1 MKKPVL
7 WIIIAAVVLIV
18 VLVVVGKSRS
28 GKGVEVTVTSPVTK
42 DITEIIPANG
52 KIQPVVEVKISPD
65 VSGEIIVLNVK
76 EGDQVKAGQVLLQI
90 KRDQYLS
97 ARDRMKA
104 ALNQAKAQ
112 LAQQDAKFQQ
122 IELSY
127 NRNISLYEK
136 GAISQSEYESSV
148 SEYSMAKEQ
157 LNASRFN
164 VQSSEAGLAEAEESL
179 SKTTIFAPMN
189 GVVSKLYVERGERVV
204 GTSQMAGTEMLRI
217 ADFEKMEVLV
227 DVNEND
233 IVRIRKNDTALVEV
247 DAYPGRKFE
256 GVVTQIANSA
266 KNIGSALEQ
275 VTNFEVKVYILP
287 SSYADLVQNSR
298 TNPFRP
304 GMSASVSIQ
313 TETRRN
319 ALAIPIQCI
328 TTRAEL
334 LSDSLKLELGPNEL
348 VEQVFVV
355 KNDNTVQAVR
365 IKSGLQDHLHI
376 EITEGLTKEDRVV
389 TGPYAAISKT
399 LENGTKVTPTTK
411 SSDES
416 AAD

>member
-127 NRNISLYEK
+127 NRNMSLYEK

-348 VEQVFVV
+348 VEQVFIV

>member
-1 MKKPVL
+1 MKKPIL

-127 NRNISLYEK
+127 NRNMSLYEK

-313 TETRRN
+313 TETRPN

-348 VEQVFVV
+348 VEQVFIV

>member
-127 NRNISLYEK
+127 NRNMSLYEK

-348 VEQVFVV
+348 VEQVFIV

-416 AAD
+416 TAD

>member
-1 MKKPVL
+1 MKKPIL

-127 NRNISLYEK
+127 NRNMSLYEK

-348 VEQVFVV
+348 VEQVFIV

>member
-1 MKKPVL
+1 MKKPIL

-127 NRNISLYEK
+127 NRNMSLYEK

-287 SSYADLVQNSR
+287 SSYADLVQNNR

-313 TETRRN
+313 TETRPN

>member
-127 NRNISLYEK
+127 NRNMSLYEK

-355 KNDNTVQAVR
+355 KHDNTVQAVR

>member
-1 MKKPVL
+1 
-7 WIIIAAVVLIV
+7 
-18 VLVVVGKSRS
+18 
-28 GKGVEVTVTSPVTK
+28 
-42 DITEIIPANG
+42 
-52 KIQPVVEVKISPD
+52 
-65 VSGEIIVLNVK
+65 
-76 EGDQVKAGQVLLQI
+76 
-90 KRDQYLS
+90 
-97 ARDRMKA
+97 
-104 ALNQAKAQ
+104 
-112 LAQQDAKFQQ
+112 
-122 IELSY
+122 
-127 NRNISLYEK
+127 
-136 GAISQSEYESSV
+136 
-148 SEYSMAKEQ
+148 
-157 LNASRFN
+157 
-164 VQSSEAGLAEAEESL
+164 
-179 SKTTIFAPMN
+179 
-189 GVVSKLYVERGERVV
+189 
-204 GTSQMAGTEMLRI
+204 
-217 ADFEKMEVLV
+217 MEVLV

-313 TETRRN
+313 TETRPN

>member
-1 MKKPVL
+1 MKKPIL

-127 NRNISLYEK
+127 NRHMSLYEK

-313 TETRRN
+313 TETRPN

>member
-1 MKKPVL
+1 MKKPIL

-189 GVVSKLYVERGERVV
+189 GVVSKLSVERGERVV

-275 VTNFEVKVYILP
+275 DTNIEVIVYILP

-334 LSDSLKLELGPNEL
+334 LSDSLKLGLGPNEL

>member
-1 MKKPVL
+1 MKKPIL

-348 VEQVFVV
+348 VEQVFIV

>member
-1 MKKPVL
+1 MKKPIL

-127 NRNISLYEK
+127 NRNMSLYEK

-189 GVVSKLYVERGERVV
+189 GVISKLYVERGERVV

-348 VEQVFVV
+348 VEQVFIV